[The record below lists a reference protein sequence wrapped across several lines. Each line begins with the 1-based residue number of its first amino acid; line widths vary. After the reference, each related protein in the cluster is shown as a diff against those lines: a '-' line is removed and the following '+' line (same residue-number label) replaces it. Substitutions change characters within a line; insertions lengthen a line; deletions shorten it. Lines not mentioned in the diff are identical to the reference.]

1 VAGGA
6 AEQRKEERVRAAL
19 RVQLADDAVGVT
31 RDVSASG
38 LFLETSAPYAA
49 RSPICF
55 TIEIPGP
62 TGKMLLSCRA
72 DILRIERQESR
83 LGIAVKFLDTRLT
96 AQAMHQRAVL

>member
-19 RVQLADDAVGVT
+19 RVQLADDIVGLT

-38 LFLETSAPYAA
+38 LFFETSPRYAA
-49 RSPICF
+49 RSPINF

-62 TGKMLLSCRA
+62 AYKMLLRCRA

-96 AQAMHQRAVL
+96 AQPVYQ